1 VLEQVLRKNSGT
13 SRARDFLVIIRDGV
27 VRRKRYNS
35 AMSNS
40 VKIAIAQMNCVLGD
54 LSGNAA
60 KIIDC
65 AARAKAAGAEVLLTP
80 ELSLCGY
87 PPEDLLLRDGFFRD
101 CAAALDEL
109 AAALPAIKVIV
120 GHPQLAGG
128 RRYNAAS
135 VLQDGRIAATYRKR
149 NLPNYTVFDEDR
161 YFEPGSEPVVFEVNG
176 VRLGINICED
186 LWGEQGPVEAG
197 ASAVQ
202 GGSEAGHSGKAW
214 RADAPRLAREAGAQ
228 VLLVLNASPYHTRQ
242 HASRLAVARN
252 RAAENALAVVYANL
266 VGGQDELVFDGA
278 SFALDARGE
287 TTHQLPFFEEALDYV
302 DIVGGVPQPGRR
314 AADLSLEAAVYSALC
329 LGVRDYLGKNGFPGA
344 ILGLSGGVDSAL
356 TLAIACD
363 ALGADKVRALMMP
376 SQYTADIS
384 WLDSRDMVQRLGVRY
399 DEIAIR
405 PVFDSFLAAL
415 EGEFKGQAID
425 ATEENLQARIRG
437 TLLMALSNK
446 FGSIVLTTGNKSEM
460 AVGYST
466 LYGDMAGG
474 FAVIKDVAKTLVY
487 RLCEYRNGLG
497 EVIPRRIIERA
508 PSAELRPD
516 QTDQDSLPPYAVLD
530 AIMSAYM
537 EQNLSPAD
545 IVAGGQRVEDVVR
558 VVGLIKRNEYKRR
571 QAPVGIRIT
580 QRGFGKD
587 WRYPITSRYREKLDA
602 G

>member
-1 VLEQVLRKNSGT
+1 
-13 SRARDFLVIIRDGV
+13 
-27 VRRKRYNS
+27 
-35 AMSNS
+35 MSNT
-40 VKIAIAQMNCVLGD
+40 VKIAVAQINCVLGD
-54 LSGNAA
+54 LAGNAA
-60 KIIDC
+60 KILDC
-65 AARAKAAGAEVLLTP
+65 AARAKAAGADVLLTP

-101 CAAALDEL
+101 CAIALGEL
-109 AAALPAIKVIV
+109 AAAVHGIEVIV
-120 GHPQLAGG
+120 GHPQLADGK
-128 RRYNAAS
+128 RYNAAS
-135 VLQDGRIAATYRKR
+135 VLREGRIAGTYRKR
-149 NLPNYTVFDEDR
+149 NLPNYTVFDEER
-161 YFEPGSEPVVFEVNG
+161 YFEPGGESVVFQVNG
-176 VRLGINICED
+176 ISLGINICED

-197 ASAVQ
+197 ASAERH
-202 GGSEAGHSGKAW
+202 GAAAGHHSRAW
-214 RADAPRLAREAGAQ
+214 RAEAP
-228 VLLVLNASPYHTRQ
+228 
-242 HASRLAVARN
+242 RLAVARN
-252 RAAENALAVVYANL
+252 RAAETGLAIVYANL

-287 TTHQLPFFEEALDYV
+287 PTHQLPFFEEALAYV
-302 DIVGGVPQPGRR
+302 DIVDGVPQPGTR
-314 AADLSLEAAVYSALC
+314 APALSFEASVYGALC

-344 ILGLSGGVDSAL
+344 ILGMSGGIDSAL

-363 ALGADKVRALMMP
+363 ALGADKVRAVMMP

-384 WLDSRDMVQRLGVRY
+384 WIDSRDMVRRLGVRY
-399 DEIAIR
+399 DEIAIK
-405 PVFDSFLAAL
+405 PMFDAFLAAL
-415 EGEFKGQAID
+415 AGEFRERPVD

-474 FAVIKDVAKTLVY
+474 FAAIKDVAKTLVY
-487 RLCEYRNGLG
+487 RLAEYRNTLG

-516 QTDQDSLPPYAVLD
+516 QTDQDSLPPYEVLD

-537 EQNLSPAD
+537 EQNLSPAE
-545 IVAGGQRVEDVVR
+545 IVAGGQSEEDVRR

-587 WRYPITSRYREKLDA
+587 WRYPITSRYQEKFKS
-602 G
+602 